1 MKKPRRSTASIRY
14 AFDQWNRLLVLP
26 PKNALRPLHT
36 VDGRF
41 GVTGRN
47 RLTYHVDSADA
58 QDHQLPRTIELEG
71 DWALTDRHDLV
82 FALHEN
88 RQFATQS
95 LYFKGALW
103 QAKANALV
111 VTLRDN
117 RASLSGRWAADEKN
131 RLTFLVD
138 KSDGAEDRLTL
149 QGGWEVGKRHELL
162 YRYRQRMRASGA
174 AAQRTLI
181 FAGGWEITATDR
193 LVYRIA
199 GSDDS
204 AFEFTASLKSPSL
217 LAREGRI
224 IYEVGIGVAKTRL
237 ERRQVLL
244 FGTWKLHKDLS
255 ISFELPSSNGRVHAF
270 RFQGTARLNARNQV
284 AVSLYNHRHEPLGLT
299 VLVTHDLVRDA
310 GLFLRLKQSAE
321 DHSLIGGLRLRF

>member
-1 MKKPRRSTASIRY
+1 MKQPRRSTASIRY
-14 AFDQWNRLLVLP
+14 AFDKWNRLLILP
-26 PKNALRPLHT
+26 PKNALRPLHI

-47 RLTYHVDSADA
+47 RLTYHVDSSNA

-82 FALHEN
+82 FALHQN
-88 RQFATQS
+88 RQFAKQS
-95 LYFKGALW
+95 LYFKGALL

-111 VTLRDN
+111 VALRDN
-117 RASLSGRWAADEKN
+117 RVSLSGRWAADDKN

-138 KSDGAEDRLTL
+138 KADGAEDRLTL
-149 QGGWEVGKRHELL
+149 QGNWEVGKRHELL
-162 YRYRQRMRASGA
+162 YRYRQRVKTSGPA
-174 AAQRTLI
+174 DERTLI
-181 FAGGWEITATDR
+181 FAGGWDVTATDR
-193 LVYRIA
+193 LAYRIA

-204 AFEFTASLKSPSL
+204 AFEFKASLKSPSL

-270 RFQGTARLNARNQV
+270 KFQGTARLNSRNQV
-284 AVSLYNHRHEPLGLT
+284 AVSLQNNRHEPLGLT
-299 VLVTHDLVRDA
+299 VLFTHDIVRDA
-310 GLFLRLKQSAE
+310 GLFLRLKKSAE
-321 DHSLIGGLRLRF
+321 EDSLIGGLQVRF